1 MSLTESSVPVPLRYS
16 AASRLLTRA
25 ARDGAVKFRD
35 TANAASRAA
44 KHAEIAALQRAGE
57 LAKEERQI
65 TRLEANRDRARAA
78 SVAELVEHVS
88 HASSMVTLKADLY
101 LGRDDA
107 RQCRETLDAL
117 QHAVAAQMRQAARL
131 DAECETQRATLRG
144 AVRARDERLREVEHE
159 QRLVVAGLIQGR
171 QLQRVRVAGRVLLAA
186 TLWRARTV
194 SSRLRAEAAAAEVA
208 RAVAER
214 REAEMKAHLRM
225 ATQPGEVARAQLRGS
240 ATRRAGSRAPAAC
253 ARSSRASALRRRQHR
268 RECSRAPAR

>member
-1 MSLTESSVPVPLRYS
+1 MSLTESNVPVPLRYA

-44 KHAEIAALQRAGE
+44 KHAEIAALQCAGE

-117 QHAVAAQMRQAARL
+117 PFASSPTEAQKTRSAAAVARRAA
-131 DAECETQRATLRG
+131 
-144 AVRARDERLREVEHE
+144 
-159 QRLVVAGLIQGR
+159 
-171 QLQRVRVAGRVLLAA
+171 
-186 TLWRARTV
+186 
-194 SSRLRAEAAAAEVA
+194 SAAA
-208 RAVAER
+208 
-214 REAEMKAHLRM
+214 L
-225 ATQPGEVARAQLRGS
+225 
-240 ATRRAGSRAPAAC
+240 
-253 ARSSRASALRRRQHR
+253 ASA
-268 RECSRAPAR
+268 SRTQLIASILCR

>member
-1 MSLTESSVPVPLRYS
+1 MSLTESVPVPLRYA

-117 QHAVAAQMRQAARL
+117 
-131 DAECETQRATLRG
+131 D
-144 AVRARDERLREVEHE
+144 
-159 QRLVVAGLIQGR
+159 
-171 QLQRVRVAGRVLLAA
+171 
-186 TLWRARTV
+186 
-194 SSRLRAEAAAAEVA
+194 
-208 RAVAER
+208 
-214 REAEMKAHLRM
+214 
-225 ATQPGEVARAQLRGS
+225 
-240 ATRRAGSRAPAAC
+240 ATRRHEGRLPAVGCHVDVGVILEQQLDLVEEAP
-253 ARSSRASALRRRQHR
+253 
-268 RECSRAPAR
+268 